1 MENNENI
8 INEETTENLG
18 TKVLDKAKAFWANAR
33 GPIIGGA
40 IGLAIGILGFP
51 VAEKAFSKR
60 SAEEPEAEEAVAEND
75 VPFDEDK

>member
-1 MENNENI
+1 MENIENI
-8 INEETTENLG
+8 NNEETTENLG
-18 TKVLDKAKAFWANAR
+18 TKVLNKAKTFWVNAR

-51 VAEKAFSKR
+51 MVDKFSKR
-60 SAEEPEAEEAVAEND
+60 SAEAPEAEEAVAEND